1 MRGQLAQARAEA
13 DENAYLKIENGN
25 LKKLLDMTDGEQTF
39 SYASADVVARGTD
52 GWSDTLN
59 LNAGTSSGV
68 KEGNI
73 VVSCDGLVGVVSS
86 VGPNWSKVKTLFDTE
101 LSVGVM
107 VSTTHDCGIL
117 SASADLSAEGVA
129 RLSYIDKNSVLG
141 RGDRLVTSGLGGVFP
156 KSIPVGTVTDVVR
169 RDDGTVWAK
178 VAPHTDI
185 SSVERVYII
194 TEIKD
199 GAAQ

>member
-1 MRGQLAQARAEA
+1 MNRNFFKNKLFIVLVFIGIYLVGFMFSALLGSAKMPHEQFVGFVMTPFNTAGTAVKNFFSDMFSAPFRYDDLEKENEDLRGQLAQARAEA

-86 VGPNWSKVKTLFDTE
+86 VGPNWSKVKT
-101 LSVGVM
+101 
-107 VSTTHDCGIL
+107 
-117 SASADLSAEGVA
+117 
-129 RLSYIDKNSVLG
+129 
-141 RGDRLVTSGLGGVFP
+141 
-156 KSIPVGTVTDVVR
+156 
-169 RDDGTVWAK
+169 
-178 VAPHTDI
+178 
-185 SSVERVYII
+185 
-194 TEIKD
+194 
-199 GAAQ
+199 